1 MILGSDNEN
10 RRTVQQAAEIIA
22 RSLEADGSSAGYFG
36 RGCPASLVKRCETGP
51 HMKPRKR
58 LFHHRRLSGAQVAR
72 DRWVRY
78 PVGDGGLRRLQELLA
93 TRARVRMPCML
104 IYGVAARAR
113 RCCLKSFSVIM
124 PRHVRNA
131 AVAGPSLPLNCL
143 PCLLRSL
150 YAEIIR
156 SLNSGV
162 LPTMRLHELGT
173 RAIGMLQH
181 ASPRMLLIDEIQHLL
196 SCGLRD
202 QRAALNAIKFLA
214 NKLRISIV
222 AAGTH
227 EALHVMRADPQ
238 IASRFEQL
246 ELPDWTESQELR
258 RFIAGYLALL
268 PINPSPTAI
277 DKKFVEYLL
286 KLSEGVTGRI
296 IEVLRR
302 RFTRDRRQ
310 NSEGRSRSGGGREN
324 VVFGQR
330 A

>member
-1 MILGSDNEN
+1 MVNK
-10 RRTVQQAAEIIA
+10 AE
-22 RSLEADGSSAGYFG
+22 
-36 RGCPASLVKRCETGP
+36 
-51 HMKPRKR
+51 
-58 LFHHRRLSGAQVAR
+58 SGADSCQRRAPQSGQKKRWTFPPPSPQWVSLAR

-93 TRARVRMPCML
+93 TPARVRMPCML
-104 IYGVAARAR
+104 IYGVSGAGKTMLLEKFQRDHAQTCEERSGRRTIVAAE
-113 RCCLKSFSVIM
+113 
-124 PRHVRNA
+124 
-131 AVAGPSLPLNCL
+131 LP
-143 PCLLRSL
+143 PVPLLRSL

-156 SLNSGV
+156 SLNAGI
-162 LPTMRLHELGT
+162 LPTMRLHELET

-181 ASPRMLLIDEIQHLL
+181 AAPRMLLIDEIQHLL

-246 ELPDWTESQELR
+246 ELPVWTESQELR

-268 PINPSPTAI
+268 PIKRSPAAI

-286 KLSEGVTGRI
+286 ELSEGVTGRI

-302 RFTRDRRQ
+302 AALQGIADKTQRVGIIQ
-310 NSEGRSRSGGGREN
+310 LQAVGAKMPS
-324 VVFGQR
+324 VVGQR